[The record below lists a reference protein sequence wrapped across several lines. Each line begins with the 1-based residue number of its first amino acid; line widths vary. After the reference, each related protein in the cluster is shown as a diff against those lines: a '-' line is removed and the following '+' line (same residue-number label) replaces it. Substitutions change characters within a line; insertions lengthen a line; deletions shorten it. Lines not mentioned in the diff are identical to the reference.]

1 MKVSQEKS
9 STQCGF
15 TFIGLLIII
24 SISGIILSAVGIV
37 WHQDAQRN
45 KEQEL
50 LFAGDAYRQAITSY
64 FESSPNGI
72 KQYPQ
77 KLEDLILDKRFP
89 NVKRHIRTLYP
100 NPFSKDHS
108 WELILEQGKIKAVTT
123 ASKLAPIKKGNF
135 PNQYQQFSN
144 AKAYQDW
151 VF

>member
-1 MKVSQEKS
+1 MKFSQLIS
-9 STQCGF
+9 STQNGF

-24 SISGIILSAVGIV
+24 SISGIVLSAVGIV

-64 FESSPNGI
+64 FENSPSGV

-89 NVKRHIRTLYP
+89 KIKRHIRTLYP
-100 NPFSKDHS
+100 NPFSKDHH

-123 ASKLAPIKKGNF
+123 PSKLEPIKKSGF
-135 PNQYQQFSN
+135 PKQYEQFSN
-144 AKAYQDW
+144 AKTYQDW